1 MAQHF
6 RIYFLKIKESLNLE
20 GGALNEPKASG
31 SRVLRVLVV
40 RKLSYLGE
48 RSEPREN
55 ARASGERGAPRFRV
69 SSRAST
75 FHDIRK
81 MDSLREHP
89 VISARKYVC
98 GLQATKWRA
107 FSQAISVLSFLPK
120 QEQDIINYL
129 QRP

>member
-1 MAQHF
+1 MG
-6 RIYFLKIKESLNLE
+6 E
-20 GGALNEPKASG
+20 ALLFGRAKRAA
-31 SRVLRVLVV
+31 
-40 RKLSYLGE
+40 GE
-48 RSEPREN
+48 RPSER
-55 ARASGERGAPRFRV
+55 RA
-69 SSRAST
+69 T
-75 FHDIRK
+75 FHDIPK